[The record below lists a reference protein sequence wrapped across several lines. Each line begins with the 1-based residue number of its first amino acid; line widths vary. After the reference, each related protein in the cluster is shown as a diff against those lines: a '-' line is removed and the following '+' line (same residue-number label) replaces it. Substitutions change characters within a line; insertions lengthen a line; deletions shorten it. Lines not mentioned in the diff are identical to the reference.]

1 MGVFLQGGR
10 LVFFQHLKF
19 VHFLFFSYCPTSEIF
34 SMAYVTTKIKMF
46 TCFDY
51 TRCGFRFTVLIKTN
65 TVIHPVAMAN
75 ACQYVLLYNT
85 LLNSDRLIGCLWS
98 RDIE

>member
-1 MGVFLQGGR
+1 LHGCLSPGGTARVF
-10 LVFFQHLKF
+10 
-19 VHFLFFSYCPTSEIF
+19 PTPQICAF
-34 SMAYVTTKIKMF
+34 YHMHGYFTTKIKMF

-51 TRCGFRFTVLIKTN
+51 DRCGFRFTVLIKTN